1 MEDGSMERRNK
12 INSFGKGVLAAFVF
26 LFFGGCASVPSKDVA
41 LKTAS
46 DPEHIWKPTDVATQ
60 KTTERTEL
68 PAFEPKAPY
77 SLTKLLELGLSKN
90 QQTRVAWWGAQKS
103 LSQAERAKAPF
114 FPSATVTLS
123 GTRTRTGALS
133 GGQGSTT
140 DTWGPGLTVAYKLFQ
155 FGADKANAESAACAL
170 AAANYQFNY
179 ALQTAVFAIQKSYYQ
194 YAAAVTAIEARKSS
208 LEDAENSLKNAENRL
223 QNGLGRSQAVLLAKA
238 EKLQA
243 EYELI
248 AAEAALEQCRA
259 ELALA
264 VGVPVSKEFQIEVT
278 FNDFEPLAKE
288 VTTLLEGALKN
299 RADILAQEAAVE
311 ASEKSHFASERS
323 RWPAIELSGGV
334 SHLHHNTPSAP
345 RWQNNYN
352 VGVGLSWNFFDG
364 FDKQYKALEQ
374 YAELKKQRFALRQQ
388 QLQVLKDVWSEFHA
402 FQSSVQL
409 LTAAKA
415 LEAAAQEALNASRS
429 GYDSGLND
437 ILDVLSAQKNL
448 SEARLKRTQSQS
460 SMATHWAQL
469 AYVSGRLNTDISEE
483 PTEKNP

>member
-1 MEDGSMERRNK
+1 MDRRDK
-12 INSFGKGVLAAFVF
+12 ISSFGKGVLAAFVLLF
-26 LFFGGCASVPSKDVA
+26 LGGCASVPSKDV
-41 LKTAS
+41 LKTS
-46 DPEHIWKPTDVATQ
+46 PDPEHIWKPTDVAVQ
-60 KTTERTEL
+60 KTAERVGL
-68 PAFEPKAPY
+68 PTFEPKAPY
-77 SLTKLLELGLSKN
+77 SLPKLLELGLSRN
-90 QQTRVAWWGAQKS
+90 PQTRVAWWVAQKA
-103 LSQAERAKAPF
+103 LSSAKRAKAPF
-114 FPSATVTLS
+114 FPSATATLS
-123 GTRTRTGALS
+123 GTRRRAGELA
-133 GGQGSTT
+133 GQKGSTT

-155 FGADKANAESAACAL
+155 FGADKANAESAAYGL

-208 LEDAENSLKNAENRL
+208 LEDAENSLKEAESRM
-223 QNGLGRSQAVLLAKA
+223 QNGLGRTQAVLLAKA

-264 VGVPVSKEFQIEVT
+264 VGVPVSKEFQIEVA

-299 RADILAQEAAVE
+299 RADVLAQEAAVE
-311 ASEKSHFASERS
+311 ASEKAHMASERS
-323 RWPAIELSGGV
+323 RYPAIELSGGLNR
-334 SHLHHNTPSAP
+334 LHHNTLKEP

-352 VGVGLSWNFFDG
+352 VGIGLSWNFFDG

-374 YAELKKQRFALRQQ
+374 YAELKKQRFALQQQ

-429 GYDSGLND
+429 GYNSGLND

-483 PTEKNP
+483 TNEKNPEL

>member
-1 MEDGSMERRNK
+1 MAHRNEPLSFCER
-12 INSFGKGVLAAFVF
+12 LLFVF
-26 LFFGGCASVPSKDVA
+26 VLLFLGGCASVPSKDV
-41 LKTAS
+41 LKTS
-46 DPEHIWKPTDVATQ
+46 PDPEHVWKPTNVVAQ
-60 KTTERTEL
+60 PKTERMEL
-68 PAFEPKAPY
+68 PVFEPQSPY

-90 QQTRVAWWGAQKS
+90 PQTRVAWWSAQKS
-103 LSQAERAKAPF
+103 LSQAECAKAPF
-114 FPSATVTLS
+114 FPSATANLS
-123 GTRTRTGALS
+123 GTRTRTGDL
-133 GGQGSTT
+133 GGQKSSTT

-223 QNGLGRSQAVLLAKA
+223 QNGLGRTQAVLLAKA

-288 VTTLLEGALKN
+288 VTTLLEDALKN
-299 RADILAQEAAVE
+299 RADILSQEAAVE

-323 RWPAIELSGGV
+323 RYPSIELSGGLNR
-334 SHLHHNTPSAP
+334 LHHNTPKEP

-352 VGVGLSWNFFDG
+352 VGIGLSWNFFDG

-374 YAELKKQRFALRQQ
+374 YAELKKQRFALQQQ

-415 LEAAAQEALNASRS
+415 LEAAATEALNASRS

-448 SEARLKRTQSQS
+448 SEARLKRTQSQAS
-460 SMATHWAQL
+460 LATHWAQL
-469 AYVSGRLNTDISEE
+469 AYVSGRLD
-483 PTEKNP
+483 TEVSQGTTNNNP